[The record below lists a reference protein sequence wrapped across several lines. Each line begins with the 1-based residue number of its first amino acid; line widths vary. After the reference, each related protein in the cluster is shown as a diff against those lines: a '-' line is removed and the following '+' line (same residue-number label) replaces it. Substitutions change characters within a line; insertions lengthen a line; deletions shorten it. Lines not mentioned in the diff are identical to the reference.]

1 MLPIPS
7 ASARYLSR
15 LRVGGRGG
23 AGRHHLQALQQLHD
37 DGKSP
42 GQSTFSAFS
51 RPNLRSLCYTPD
63 ELIVNL
69 PRQAT
74 KWPLSIP
81 SSLIL
86 DQASEEHR
94 LTAVARIRLGRCELR
109 RWKMR
114 TDDRSQLWPLQRNV
128 QIVFQA
134 AVFKRTRAFMRTIP
148 SQPKAKNSIC
158 VCLRYRR

>member
-1 MLPIPS
+1 MQGG
-7 ASARYLSR
+7 LSVLALGCCR
-15 LRVGGRGG
+15 SPTLALGTCHGCVWGEQGGKHLQ
-23 AGRHHLQALQQLHD
+23 ALQALQQLHD

-134 AVFKRTRAFMRTIP
+134 AVFKRTRREP
-148 SQPKAKNSIC
+148 S
-158 VCLRYRR
+158 